1 MPRRP
6 VARDAR
12 HPTRT
17 DTLDST
23 LDRTT
28 AHSPVADRL
37 FDEAQRWLPGG
48 VTASARLNR
57 ALGRPLLTASGQGA
71 RIRDVDDRE
80 LIDLEMSFGA
90 ALLGHGHPA
99 IVQAVTEGLRAGLLT
114 GHDTAHQIRLAER
127 LVALIPSAEMVR
139 FTVTGT
145 ETTWHATRIARAVT
159 GRDLIVKFEG
169 HFHGFN
175 DTLGYNFWPPVD
187 PSLPPDET
195 RVRPES
201 AGTPDADRA
210 LVRVL
215 PWNDLDALRT
225 LLATEGDR
233 VAAVVMEPVNIDSGT
248 IHPLPGYLESVRELT
263 TAHGAL
269 LVFDEILCG
278 FRTNTG
284 GAQADLGVT
293 PDLTTIGKAL
303 GGGMPLS
310 AICGRRDVMAAVSPM
325 GPVIHSGTFLS
336 HLTAVLA
343 ANAFLDIA
351 ARPDFYPTLLAKA
364 DRLVLGLR
372 DVLGSAGLPVR
383 VQQYGARFSLLFG
396 ILEEPRRYRD
406 VAGEDRTLS
415 DAFYRH
421 AVDAGVYLNPGWH
434 HGISSAHTDTDLDET
449 LERLQTAARRT
460 AAERGYLAA

>member
-1 MPRRP
+1 MDG
-6 VARDAR
+6 RD
-12 HPTRT
+12 
-17 DTLDST
+17 
-23 LDRTT
+23 
-28 AHSPVADRL
+28 
-37 FDEAQRWLPGG
+37 
-48 VTASARLNR
+48 
-57 ALGRPLLTASGQGA
+57 
-71 RIRDVDDRE
+71 

-99 IVQAVTEGLRAGLLT
+99 IVQAVTEALRWGLLT
-114 GHDTAHQIRLAER
+114 GHDTPHQIELAQR

-145 ETTWHATRIARAVT
+145 ETTWHAARIARAFT
-159 GRDLIVKFEG
+159 GRDLVVKFEG

-175 DTLGYNFWPPVD
+175 DTLGYNFWPP
-187 PSLPPDET
+187 PDHSPASGET

-201 AGTPDADRA
+201 AGTPEADRA

-225 LLATEGDR
+225 LLHGEGDR

-248 IHPLPGYLESVRELT
+248 IHPLPGYLAGVRELVDR
-263 TAHGAL
+263 HGAL
-269 LVFDEILCG
+269 LVFDEILSG

-293 PDLTTIGKAL
+293 PDLTTIGKAV

-310 AICGRRDVMAAVSPM
+310 AICGRRDVMTTVAPA

-343 ANAFLDIA
+343 ASAFLDVA
-351 ARPDFYPTLLAKA
+351 TEPGFYPSLITKA
-364 DRLVLGLR
+364 DRLVSGLR
-372 DVLGSAGLPVR
+372 EVFRNADLPVR

-396 ILEEPRRYRD
+396 IIEEPRRYRD
-406 VAGEDRTLS
+406 VAREDRLLS

-421 AVDAGVYLNPGWH
+421 ALDVGVYLNPGWH
-434 HGISSAHTDTDLDET
+434 HGISSAHTDADIDEA
-449 LERLQTAARRT
+449 LEHLQVAADRT
-460 AAERGYLAA
+460 AAMRDTRSA